1 VAKATDE
8 IMKKAVKQT
17 RDKAMKGAIVKAR
30 FLWVDDE
37 MELLKP
43 YVLFLEEKGYVTDCA
58 GSGHDALE
66 MCRSGAYDIVFLD
79 EQMPGLSGLD
89 TLARL
94 HRLAPHLPVV
104 MVTKSEDEGIM
115 NQAIG
120 KKIADY
126 LIKPVNPHQV
136 LSAIK
141 KLLDKKELV
150 AENAATRYL
159 ESRVRLDEAI
169 RSCNK
174 ASDWEAVYRE
184 LVYWELELEPTNHP
198 VGEMVA
204 AQKAEANLLF
214 GRFVRE
220 LYERWILQRKQQTY
234 QRERREDNHYP
245 LLSPDLMEQAVF
257 PLIDGGEKLFLILI
271 DNFRYDQWAAVRDI
285 VSDRFTCEES
295 LYFSILPTATQYARN
310 SLFAG
315 LMPAEIAKHYPGLW
329 VDESAPEGKNEQEEQ
344 LLRELFRRTGREYS
358 FSYHKVNNH
367 QEGERLLS
375 RFSALRSND
384 LNIIVFN
391 FIDALSHARSDSK
404 MIRELVR
411 DEADYRALTRS
422 WLLGSPLEGIL
433 REIANQGYKAIITTD
448 HGTVR
453 VKNGVTVVGD
463 RETSTNLRYKR
474 GKSLAYDPKRVY
486 PCAIP
491 ENIGLPSPHISTR
504 YIFAMNHDFLI
515 YPNRGS
521 HYTSLYENTF
531 QHGGISLEEMIVPLV
546 TLTAK

>member
-1 VAKATDE
+1 
-8 IMKKAVKQT
+8 
-17 RDKAMKGAIVKAR
+17 MKGAIVKAR

-58 GSGHDALE
+58 GNGHDALE

-150 AENAATRYL
+150 AENAAARYL
-159 ESRVRLDEAI
+159 ELKVRLDETI
-169 RSCNK
+169 QSCRK
-174 ASDWEAVYRE
+174 ASDWKAVYRE

-198 VGEMVA
+198 VREMVA
-204 AQKAEANLLF
+204 DQKAEANLLF

-245 LLSPDLMEQAVF
+245 LLSPDLWNR
-257 PLIDGGEKLFLILI
+257 P
-271 DNFRYDQWAAVRDI
+271 
-285 VSDRFTCEES
+285 
-295 LYFSILPTATQYARN
+295 FSP
-310 SLFAG
+310 
-315 LMPAEIAKHYPGLW
+315 
-329 VDESAPEGKNEQEEQ
+329 
-344 LLRELFRRTGREYS
+344 
-358 FSYHKVNNH
+358 
-367 QEGERLLS
+367 
-375 RFSALRSND
+375 
-384 LNIIVFN
+384 
-391 FIDALSHARSDSK
+391 
-404 MIRELVR
+404 
-411 DEADYRALTRS
+411 
-422 WLLGSPLEGIL
+422 
-433 REIANQGYKAIITTD
+433 
-448 HGTVR
+448 
-453 VKNGVTVVGD
+453 
-463 RETSTNLRYKR
+463 
-474 GKSLAYDPKRVY
+474 
-486 PCAIP
+486 
-491 ENIGLPSPHISTR
+491 
-504 YIFAMNHDFLI
+504 
-515 YPNRGS
+515 
-521 HYTSLYENTF
+521 
-531 QHGGISLEEMIVPLV
+531 
-546 TLTAK
+546 